1 MDFKDFES
9 TKDDEAVEV
18 QFTIP
23 TFPGQKSDNSPK
35 IHMASLMFLSFL
47 QLTLS
52 DEKWPRIRPPSSPRL
67 SCYDQGRLSSKPGV
81 LYDSVYFLG
90 VK

>member
-47 QLTLS
+47 QLKSGHEFAL
-52 DEKWPRIRPPSSPRL
+52 PPHHASPVTIKGDSRVSREFSTTVFTSSE
-67 SCYDQGRLSSKPGV
+67 
-81 LYDSVYFLG
+81 
-90 VK
+90 